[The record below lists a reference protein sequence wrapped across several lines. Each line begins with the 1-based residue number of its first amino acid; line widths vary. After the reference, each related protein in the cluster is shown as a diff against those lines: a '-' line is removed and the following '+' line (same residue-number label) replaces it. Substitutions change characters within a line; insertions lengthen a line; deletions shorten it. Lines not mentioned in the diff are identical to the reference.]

1 MSEKESGQ
9 VSHILPLSQLP
20 CANLQDQGSVQCLN
34 RGDKACSKCRLVSYC
49 SKECQQNHWKLHK
62 SDCKNPLRSSE
73 WVPTC
78 DREGRPPSYPDAPT
92 PGDDMVTIMRKL
104 EINKKFSTGMWLWG
118 NTPAVDL
125 LNLQSN
131 EGDSK
136 RDYNLLFAA
145 SGDLRNVIK
154 TVNNLPRTSLELCCR
169 NLTLLLIL
177 STVSDD
183 ALAADVALH
192 FWFSVFLP
200 EEYRSHSSQEPFR
213 LTPSSTLTVTPN
225 TRGPLGSQI
234 TEVLK
239 SYQQP
244 AKFAAED
251 AIQEI
256 HRRRE
261 DPQWNDFRE
270 TRLYFRLRP
279 SHRVAFRKARHTGLV
294 LPFGASSK
302 AFKAPN
308 SSLFTPTGGWL
319 LTAEVDPLHG
329 WK

>member
-1 MSEKESGQ
+1 MSEK

-20 CANLQDQGSVQCLN
+20 CANLQDQGSV
-34 RGDKACSKCRLVSYC
+34 G
-49 SKECQQNHWKLHK
+49 H
-62 SDCKNPLRSSE
+62 
-73 WVPTC
+73 
-78 DREGRPPSYPDAPT
+78 
-92 PGDDMVTIMRKL
+92 
-104 EINKKFSTGMWLWG
+104 
-118 NTPAVDL
+118 TPAVDL

-136 RDYNLLFAA
+136 RDYNYPVCRS
-145 SGDLRNVIK
+145 SGDLRNVLK
-154 TVNNLPRTSLELCCR
+154 RHGRDSL
-169 NLTLLLIL
+169 NKFI
-177 STVSDD
+177 
-183 ALAADVALH
+183 DVA
-192 FWFSVFLP
+192 
-200 EEYRSHSSQEPFR
+200 ESSQEP
-213 LTPSSTLTVTPN
+213 STLTGTPN